1 MINEVRKGITDAI
14 YAAFGDNYEIHTEAS
29 MQDMEEPAF
38 FVRCISP
45 SLPTQ
50 ITGRRK
56 ATLLFVIQYFAESA
70 EPKREINDV
79 FEKISECLEL
89 IEADGKRIRGEVE
102 CKDISDGVLTANA
115 EYTLFLTRQEAEA
128 YMEEYEMKG
137 VVNDGSSQRD

>member
-14 YAAFGDNYEIHTEAS
+14 YAAFGDDYDIHTEAS
-29 MQDMEEPAF
+29 MQDMTEPAF

-70 EPKREINDV
+70 EQKQEMNDV
-79 FEKISECLEL
+79 FEKLTECLEL
-89 IEADGKRIRGEVE
+89 IETDGKLVRGGEE

-115 EYTLFLTRQEAEA
+115 EYTLFLTRQEVEA

-137 VVNDGSSQRD
+137 EVTDGSS

>member
-14 YAAFGDNYEIHTEAS
+14 YAAFGDDYDIHTEAS
-29 MQDMEEPAF
+29 MQDMTEPAF

-56 ATLLFVIQYFAESA
+56 ATLLFAIQYFAESA
-70 EPKREINDV
+70 EPKREMSDV
-79 FEKISECLEL
+79 FEKLTECLEL
-89 IEADGKRIRGEVE
+89 IEADGKLVRGEVE
-102 CKDISDGVLTANA
+102 YKDISDGVLTANA

-137 VVNDGSSQRD
+137 EVTDGSS

>member
-14 YAAFGDNYEIHTEAS
+14 YAAFGDDYDIHTEAS
-29 MQDMEEPAF
+29 MQDMTEPAF

-45 SLPTQ
+45 SLPKQ
-50 ITGRRK
+50 IAGRRK

-70 EPKREINDV
+70 EPKQEMNDV
-79 FEKISECLEL
+79 FEKLTECLEL
-89 IEADGKRIRGEVE
+89 IEADEKLVRGEVE

-137 VVNDGSSQRD
+137 EITDGSN

>member
-14 YAAFGDNYEIHTEAS
+14 YAAFGDNYDIHTEAS
-29 MQDMEEPAF
+29 MQDMAEPAF

-56 ATLLFVIQYFAESA
+56 VTLLFVIQYFAESA
-70 EPKREINDV
+70 EPKQEMNDV
-79 FEKISECLEL
+79 FEKLTECLEL
-89 IEADGKRIRGEVE
+89 IEADGKLVRGEVE

-137 VVNDGSSQRD
+137 EVTDGSS

>member
-14 YAAFGDNYEIHTEAS
+14 YAAFGDDYDIHTEAS
-29 MQDMEEPAF
+29 MQDMTEPAF

-70 EPKREINDV
+70 EQKQEMNDV
-79 FEKISECLEL
+79 FEKLTECLEL
-89 IEADGKRIRGEVE
+89 IETDGKLVRGEVE

-137 VVNDGSSQRD
+137 EVTDGSS

>member
-14 YAAFGDNYEIHTEAS
+14 YAAFGDDYDIHTEAS
-29 MQDMEEPAF
+29 MQDMTEPAF

-56 ATLLFVIQYFAESA
+56 ATLLFIIQYFAESA
-70 EPKREINDV
+70 EPKQEMNDV
-79 FEKISECLEL
+79 FEKLNECLEL
-89 IEADGKRIRGEVE
+89 IEADGKLVRGEVE

-137 VVNDGSSQRD
+137 EVTDGSS

>member
-14 YAAFGDNYEIHTEAS
+14 YAAFGDDYDIHTEAS
-29 MQDMEEPAF
+29 MQDMTEPAF

-45 SLPTQ
+45 SLPAQ

-70 EPKREINDV
+70 EPKQEMNDV
-79 FEKISECLEL
+79 FEKLTECLEL
-89 IEADGKRIRGEVE
+89 IETDGKLVRGEVE

-137 VVNDGSSQRD
+137 EVTDGSS

>member
-14 YAAFGDNYEIHTEAS
+14 YAAFGDNYDIHTEAS
-29 MQDMEEPAF
+29 MQDMTEPAF

-70 EPKREINDV
+70 EPKQEMNDV
-79 FEKISECLEL
+79 FEKLNKCLGL
-89 IEADGKRIRGEVE
+89 IKADGKLVRGEVE

-137 VVNDGSSQRD
+137 EVTDGSS

>member
-14 YAAFGDNYEIHTEAS
+14 YAVFGDDYDIHTEAS
-29 MQDMEEPAF
+29 MQDMTEPAF

-70 EPKREINDV
+70 EQKQEMNDV
-79 FEKISECLEL
+79 FEKLNECLEL
-89 IEADGKRIRGEVE
+89 IEADGKLVHGEVE

-137 VVNDGSSQRD
+137 EVTDGSS

>member
-14 YAAFGDNYEIHTEAS
+14 YAAFGDDYDIHTEAS
-29 MQDMEEPAF
+29 MQDMTEPAF

-70 EPKREINDV
+70 EQKQEMNDV
-79 FEKISECLEL
+79 FEKLNECLEL
-89 IEADGKRIRGEVE
+89 IEADGKLVHGEVE

-137 VVNDGSSQRD
+137 EVTDGSS

>member
-14 YAAFGDNYEIHTEAS
+14 YAAFGDDYDIHTEAS
-29 MQDMEEPAF
+29 MQDMTEPAF

-70 EPKREINDV
+70 EPKQEMNDV
-79 FEKISECLEL
+79 FEKLNECLEL
-89 IEADGKRIRGEVE
+89 IEADGKLVRGEVE

-115 EYTLFLTRQEAEA
+115 EYTLFLTRQEAEV

-137 VVNDGSSQRD
+137 EVTDGSS

>member
-14 YAAFGDNYEIHTEAS
+14 YAAFGDNCEIHTEAS
-29 MQDMEEPAF
+29 MQDMTEPAF

-56 ATLLFVIQYFAESA
+56 ATLLFSIQYFAESA
-70 EPKREINDV
+70 KPNQEINDV
-79 FEKISECLEL
+79 FEKLVECLEL

-102 CKDISDGVLTANA
+102 CKDISDGVLTADA
-115 EYTLFLTRQEAEA
+115 EYTLFLTKQEAETC
-128 YMEEYEMKG
+128 MEEYEMKG
-137 VVNDGSSQRD
+137 VIEDGSSQRD

>member
-14 YAAFGDNYEIHTEAS
+14 YAAFGDDYDIHTEAS
-29 MQDMEEPAF
+29 MQDMTEPAF

-56 ATLLFVIQYFAESA
+56 ATLLFIIQYFAESA
-70 EPKREINDV
+70 EPKQEMNDV
-79 FEKISECLEL
+79 FEKLNECLEL
-89 IEADGKRIRGEVE
+89 IEADGKLVRGEVE

-128 YMEEYEMKG
+128 YMEEYDMKG
-137 VVNDGSSQRD
+137 EVTDGSS

>member
-14 YAAFGDNYEIHTEAS
+14 YAAFGDDYDIHTEAS
-29 MQDMEEPAF
+29 MQDMTEPAF

-70 EPKREINDV
+70 EQKQEMNDV
-79 FEKISECLEL
+79 FEKLNECLEL
-89 IEADGKRIRGEVE
+89 IETDGKLVRGEVE

-137 VVNDGSSQRD
+137 EVTDGSS

>member
-14 YAAFGDNYEIHTEAS
+14 YAAFGDDYDIHTEAS
-29 MQDMEEPAF
+29 MQDMTEPAF
-38 FVRCISP
+38 FVRCINP

-70 EPKREINDV
+70 EPKQEMNDV
-79 FEKISECLEL
+79 FEKLTECLEL
-89 IEADGKRIRGEVE
+89 IEADGKLVRGEVE
-102 CKDISDGVLTANA
+102 CKDISDGVLTANV

-137 VVNDGSSQRD
+137 EVTDGSS

>member
-14 YAAFGDNYEIHTEAS
+14 YAAFGDDYDIHTEAS
-29 MQDMEEPAF
+29 MQDMTEPAF

-70 EPKREINDV
+70 EPKQEMNDV
-79 FEKISECLEL
+79 FEKLTECLEL
-89 IEADGKRIRGEVE
+89 IEADGKLVRGEVE

-137 VVNDGSSQRD
+137 EVTDGSS

>member
-14 YAAFGDNYEIHTEAS
+14 YAAFGDDYDIHTEAS
-29 MQDMEEPAF
+29 MQDMTEPAF

-70 EPKREINDV
+70 EPKREMNDV
-79 FEKISECLEL
+79 FEKLTECLEL
-89 IEADGKRIRGEVE
+89 IEADGKLVRGEVE

-137 VVNDGSSQRD
+137 EVTDGSS

>member
-14 YAAFGDNYEIHTEAS
+14 YAAFGDDYDIHTEAS
-29 MQDMEEPAF
+29 MQDMTEPAF

-56 ATLLFVIQYFAESA
+56 ATLLFVIQYFAEST
-70 EPKREINDV
+70 EQKQEMNDV
-79 FEKISECLEL
+79 FEKLTECLEL
-89 IEADGKRIRGEVE
+89 IETDGKLVRGEVE

-137 VVNDGSSQRD
+137 EVTDGSS

>member
-1 MINEVRKGITDAI
+1 MINEVLKGITDAL
-14 YAAFGDNYEIHTEAS
+14 YAAFGDNYDIHTEAS
-29 MQDMEEPAF
+29 MQDMAEPAF

-56 ATLLFVIQYFAESA
+56 VTLLFVIQYFAESA
-70 EPKREINDV
+70 EPKQEMNDV
-79 FEKISECLEL
+79 FEKLTECLEL
-89 IEADGKRIRGEVE
+89 IEADGKLVRGEVE

-137 VVNDGSSQRD
+137 EVTDGSS

>member
-14 YAAFGDNYEIHTEAS
+14 YAAFGDDYDIHTEAS
-29 MQDMEEPAF
+29 MQDMTEPAF

-70 EPKREINDV
+70 EPKQEMNDV
-79 FEKISECLEL
+79 FEKLNECLEL
-89 IEADGKRIRGEVE
+89 IETDGKLVRGEVE

-137 VVNDGSSQRD
+137 EVTDGSS

>member
-14 YAAFGDNYEIHTEAS
+14 YAAFGDDYDIHTEAS
-29 MQDMEEPAF
+29 MQDMTEPAF

-70 EPKREINDV
+70 EQKQEMNDV
-79 FEKISECLEL
+79 FEKLNECLEL
-89 IEADGKRIRGEVE
+89 IEADGKLVHGEVE

-128 YMEEYEMKG
+128 YMEEYEG
-137 VVNDGSSQRD
+137 

>member
-14 YAAFGDNYEIHTEAS
+14 YAAFGDDYDIHTEAS
-29 MQDMEEPAF
+29 MQDMTEPAF

-70 EPKREINDV
+70 EPKREMSDV
-79 FEKISECLEL
+79 FEKLTECLEL
-89 IEADGKRIRGEVE
+89 IEADGKLVRGEVE

-137 VVNDGSSQRD
+137 EVTDGSS

>member
-14 YAAFGDNYEIHTEAS
+14 YAAFGDDYDIHTEAS
-29 MQDMEEPAF
+29 MQDMTEPAF

-70 EPKREINDV
+70 EPKQEMNDV
-79 FEKISECLEL
+79 FEKLNECLEL
-89 IEADGKRIRGEVE
+89 IEADGKLVRGEVE

-137 VVNDGSSQRD
+137 EVTDGSS